1 MSLPNIFMIKKFR
14 YHGKGVFKYDNGV
27 TYEGGFQKGQFH
39 GEGVLIYPNGGRF
52 KGNWDNGKQIDGN
65 FEFTDGLKYEEPA
78 KWDFCT
84 YKDRRF
90 YHEIIHDIKNP
101 DIEKY
106 NEKLFK
112 VIPEG
117 TYDTGDGFYDPE
129 KGTIF
134 NYENQFLRI
143 PNEEEVV

>member
-1 MSLPNIFMIKKFR
+1 MYFLNFLR
-14 YHGKGVFKYDNGV
+14 YHGQGVFKYENGV

-39 GEGVLIYPNGGRF
+39 GEGVLIYPNGGRY
-52 KGNWDNGKQIDGN
+52 KGKWDNGKLLDGN
-65 FEFTDGLKYEEPA
+65 YEFTDGLKYEEPA

-101 DIEKY
+101 EIEKF
-106 NEKLFK
+106 NEKLNRN
-112 VIPEG
+112 IPEG

-129 KGTIF
+129 KGSIF
-134 NYENQFLRI
+134 TYENEFLRI
-143 PNEEEVV
+143 PNEEEVKF